1 MTERQSGTEDNALL
15 RLRRSAL
22 TTSKRLLSVK
32 ETISPRQ
39 VAKEA
44 VRAMIVWFVIYLVL
58 FIILL
63 GYKWQTKTY
72 YAENPNPS
80 PITQSVVKNVIKTVK
95 KTNKNDLSQHEKTLK
110 ATIKAYEKAAE
121 GHQSE
126 LKELQE
132 TTKILHEYHDKIW
145 ALNLAN
151 EKPSSET
158 MKLEIDTLKD
168 LLETQAIS
176 SMEDP
181 TPSFQKANKELEG
194 LISNKDI
201 VDWQAVNEIF
211 QKDFPDKLASR
222 NNVKCS
228 RDGKSLLIPDN
239 VARVSEMQERLQK
252 VDTLL
257 EKRKIT
263 DDPHYPM
270 TGDALLPKS
279 KMVLERALNK
289 NIKVLL
295 KDIVEEAQTSSATT
309 KCFDEDNVIQL
320 VEDGLTALLRKADL
334 RNFLRGKAIQLDPSA
349 TSVILDAD
357 LPMMEP
363 KIPDPETINLR
374 RIIDKPI
381 LFEVIDWVDKVVEAI
396 GGYND
401 DLDQYLD
408 QVAGSSSASIGKLL
422 VDKLLEASE
431 KVDLPHP
438 RKLEQLSKKYIAS

>member
-1 MTERQSGTEDNALL
+1 MGIVKLEPYKRTKEDQIAHNWCVNHGIKIGMLAVAPGFDNASWKI
-15 RLRRSAL
+15 RVVANG
-22 TTSKRLLSVK
+22 K

-44 VRAMIVWFVIYLVL
+44 VRAMIIWFVIYLVL

-110 ATIKAYEKAAE
+110 ATIKAYEKAAK

-168 LLETQAIS
+168 LLETQTIS

-201 VDWQAVNEIF
+201 VDWQAVKEIF
-211 QKDFPDKLASR
+211 QKEFPDKLASR
-222 NNVKCS
+222 NNVK
-228 RDGKSLLIPDN
+228 
-239 VARVSEMQERLQK
+239 
-252 VDTLL
+252 
-257 EKRKIT
+257 
-263 DDPHYPM
+263 
-270 TGDALLPKS
+270 
-279 KMVLERALNK
+279 
-289 NIKVLL
+289 
-295 KDIVEEAQTSSATT
+295 
-309 KCFDEDNVIQL
+309 
-320 VEDGLTALLRKADL
+320 
-334 RNFLRGKAIQLDPSA
+334 
-349 TSVILDAD
+349 
-357 LPMMEP
+357 
-363 KIPDPETINLR
+363 
-374 RIIDKPI
+374 
-381 LFEVIDWVDKVVEAI
+381 
-396 GGYND
+396 
-401 DLDQYLD
+401 
-408 QVAGSSSASIGKLL
+408 
-422 VDKLLEASE
+422 
-431 KVDLPHP
+431 
-438 RKLEQLSKKYIAS
+438 